1 MSWHKHEDSQSFAK
15 HVVVIMRLFLAKSK
29 LHNFLIAYVCLVAG
43 DLQYV
48 ATHVARCRVVTSIEC
63 WLTRYVCGC
72 PWDKLEYF
80 IDILTPG
87 SIGRDL
93 NKRFEVK
100 ATKTMQTSCKLAGF
114 SLLMTLYFGDIFQQ
128 PPDCRG
134 TWSIFFW
141 WHSFN
146 YLHPSMPQKWYT
158 CSLHFAPIKKHQ
170 KMVEIV

>member
-43 DLQYV
+43 DLQDV
-48 ATHVARCRVVTSIEC
+48 VTHVARCRVVTSIEC

-87 SIGRDL
+87 STGRDL
-93 NKRFEVK
+93 NKIFEVK
-100 ATKTMQTSCKLAGF
+100 ATKTMQASCKLAGF

-128 PPDCRG
+128 PSDCRG
-134 TWSIFFW
+134 TWSIFLW